1 MATTKL
7 PAMSSARALCGI
19 ARSRERRRRVTL
31 QPFRETQ
38 RLVLTRSR
46 TPPLT
51 SRRANSGA
59 GRGGNSPA
67 DSGCYGR
74 QRSKRR
80 APLHAARASD
90 KSPPP
95 GKMRDHHQSIAHA
108 PTVTR
113 TRPLSVRRARKRP
126 PGRPAGWGRCRVS
139 AKGRR
144 DTPWRVGC
152 GRLTGAGQWSSRDHM
167 EDVPVLHRLERGRPI
182 FFNLVEPLDI
192 EATQQPLDLPTRVE
206 RHLSMC

>member
-1 MATTKL
+1 LATTKL

-46 TPPLT
+46 TSPLT

-95 GKMRDHHQSIAHA
+95 GRCATIIRAS
-108 PTVTR
+108 R
-113 TRPLSVRRARKRP
+113 TRPLSRAHAHCQLDARARDHRVVQQVGERVAFP
-126 PGRPAGWGRCRVS
+126 PKSDTGYARENKIDDVRAVLRYGVVSTSELREHGRDDAVPRV
-139 AKGRR
+139 
-144 DTPWRVGC
+144 
-152 GRLTGAGQWSSRDHM
+152 
-167 EDVPVLHRLERGRPI
+167 
-182 FFNLVEPLDI
+182 VE
-192 EATQQPLDLPTRVE
+192 
-206 RHLSMC
+206 